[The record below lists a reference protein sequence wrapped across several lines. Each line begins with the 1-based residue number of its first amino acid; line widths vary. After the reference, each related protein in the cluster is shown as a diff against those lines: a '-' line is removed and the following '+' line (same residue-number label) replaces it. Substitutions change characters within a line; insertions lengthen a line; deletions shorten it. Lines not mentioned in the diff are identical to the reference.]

1 MIKHD
6 LWIKYR
12 PEPLFCWV
20 KHCHLHHP
28 PVITHFTCGMFT
40 IPSHEWSMTLFYPH
54 DRVYQWESMDWWSSL
69 IIRQKNDKKK
79 DQCISFMGIND
90 DQQNF
95 DINFFFL
102 ASPQPDVFWQAPP
115 GPLPPA
121 TPTDHGSSGWA
132 QRTHNSPPGRTY
144 GGWASEILQQ
154 LKLVVNQP
162 SLISHV
168 LPPKNPPWEI
178 LG

>member
-6 LWIKYR
+6 IWIKYR

-79 DQCISFMGIND
+79 INVYHLWESMM
-90 DQQNF
+90 
-95 DINFFFL
+95 INKILTSTFFFWLRHSPMFFDRRPL
-102 ASPQPDVFWQAPP
+102 ALCLLRLLQTMAAAA
-115 GPLPPA
+115 GPSGLTILHQGGHTVDGPA
-121 TPTDHGSSGWA
+121 KSCSSW
-132 QRTHNSPPGRTY
+132 N
-144 GGWASEILQQ
+144 W
-154 LKLVVNQP
+154 
-162 SLISHV
+162 
-168 LPPKNPPWEI
+168 W
-178 LG
+178 